1 MRKKRPVNEK
11 RGIREKVCDSLALPE
26 DMLLDLPRISL
37 SGNRELE
44 IENYKNVLEYLDTS
58 IQLNCKDY
66 VIKICGCKLSIL
78 SITDEAISIRGNI
91 TQIIFQK

>member
-1 MRKKRPVNEK
+1 MRRKKPEKEK
-11 RGIREKVCDSLALPE
+11 RKLRELVCGSLSLPE
-26 DMLLDLPRISL
+26 DMLLDLPRITL

-44 IENYKNVLEYLDTS
+44 IENYKNVLEYVDTS

-66 VIKICGCKLSIL
+66 VIKICGCRLTIL

-91 TQIIFQK
+91 TQITFQK

>member
-1 MRKKRPVNEK
+1 MRRKRPEK
-11 RGIREKVCDSLALPE
+11 EKKKLRELVCGSLSLPG
-26 DMLLDLPRISL
+26 DMLLDLPRITL

-66 VIKICGCKLSIL
+66 IIKISGCRLAIL
-78 SITDEAISIRGNI
+78 SITDEAITIRGSIAQI
-91 TQIIFQK
+91 TFQK